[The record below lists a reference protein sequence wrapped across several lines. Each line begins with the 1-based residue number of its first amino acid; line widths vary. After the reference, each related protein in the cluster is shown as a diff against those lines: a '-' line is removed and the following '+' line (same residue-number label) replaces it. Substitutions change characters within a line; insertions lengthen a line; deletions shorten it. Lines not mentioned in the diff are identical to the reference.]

1 MGLFLETS
9 SEDFILTNNMSFI
22 CSLGHKTTI
31 TGTSFANKKVL
42 CKYNYKLLCTKCKKE
57 SDNKVY
63 FDKYSE
69 EILKIGHVLISLE
82 SDSRKCSYKCG
93 NCREIK
99 NTYIQNLR
107 KENTTRYCSSC
118 LQVENRI
125 SINDVNLVL
134 KDIGYKCIEYKNNKN
149 LTVKCDKD
157 HLIKSLSFFDYRR
170 GRRCPFCS
178 NKTEEKVLKFLEEFY
193 NIKYQFSP
201 NWCINPKTGRC
212 FRYDFLLID
221 YNIIIELDGIQHFE
235 QVMSWE
241 PPEETRTTDIFKM
254 KRAVENSYHLIRLFQ
269 KDIWSDKYDWKT
281 DIITKIQTLIEKH
294 KDKYICVFPD
304 EKEGDNYIYR
314 KHIDEYNK

>member
-1 MGLFLETS
+1 MTFQ
-9 SEDFILTNNMSFI
+9 I
-22 CSLGHKTTI
+22 TI

-42 CKYNYKLLCTKCKKE
+42 HKNNYKFLCTTCKKE
-57 SDNKVY
+57 YDNNIM
-63 FDKYSE
+63 FNKYSAE
-69 EILKIGHVLISLE
+69 VLKNGHILITLN
-82 SDSRKCSYKCG
+82 SDTRKCIYKCG
-93 NCREIK
+93 NCGEIK

-107 KENTTRYCSSC
+107 KESTTRYCSSC

-125 SINDVNLVL
+125 NINDVNLVL
-134 KDIGYKCIEYKNNKN
+134 KDIGYKCVEYKNNKN
-149 LTVKCDKD
+149 LKVKCDKD

-241 PPEETRTTDIFKM
+241 NPDETRNTDIFKM
-254 KRAVENSYHLIRLFQ
+254 KKATTNSHHVIRLFQ
-269 KDIWSDKYDWKT
+269 KDIWKDKYDWKT
-281 DIITKIQTLIEKH
+281 YLKSKIEDLIENY
-294 KDKYICVFPD
+294 KDKYICIFPE
-304 EKEGDNYIYR
+304 EKEGEIYMYK
-314 KHIDEYNK
+314 KHIDEYNKV